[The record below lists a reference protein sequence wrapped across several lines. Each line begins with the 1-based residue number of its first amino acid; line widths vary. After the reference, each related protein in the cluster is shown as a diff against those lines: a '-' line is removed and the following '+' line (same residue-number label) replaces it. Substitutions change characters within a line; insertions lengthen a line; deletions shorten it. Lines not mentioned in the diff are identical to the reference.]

1 MASGYD
7 TKFTTNPAEPETK
20 ITKVVEGEVVKGGK
34 AHKKRISDAFI
45 AEDIDV
51 VAKSIWSDVV
61 VPTIKQGI
69 FDVISNGIKMLMWGD
84 KAPKPGYPGSK
95 FTYGGVTTAYGSFF
109 SQPQQMTPAKQHMA
123 TYSYDDLTFKTRS
136 DAQSVLDVL
145 DEQISRY
152 GRVSVGD
159 LYDAAGVTPDQTAY
173 NYGWENLKSAEVYPC
188 PGGFH
193 IKFPRAKV
201 IK

>member
-1 MASGYD
+1 MANYD
-7 TKFTTNPAEPETK
+7 TKFTTPEAEPENK
-20 ITKVVEGEVVKGGK
+20 VTKVIEGEVKKSGK
-34 AHKKRISDAFI
+34 AQKKRISDSFI

-51 VAKSIWSDVV
+51 VCKSIWSDVI

-84 KAPKPGYPGSK
+84 KAPKQGYPGSK

-109 SQPQQMTPAKQHMA
+109 NSPQQVAVPDRKRMA
-123 TYSYDDLTFKTRS
+123 TYDYDDLVFKSRS
-136 DAQSVLDVL
+136 DAKEVLDVL

-152 GRVSVGD
+152 GRASVGD
-159 LYDAAGVTPDQTAY
+159 FYDAAGITPDQTAY
-173 NYGWENLKSAEVYPC
+173 NYGWENLTNADIYPC